1 MATGMGPAVLRQ
13 DRIAP
18 NRSVGHHLFARLL
31 EEFALQLILTSLK
44 DVVILE
50 PKVFGDERGFFL
62 EAYNEETFKTLGLP
76 TRFMQDNHSG
86 SRKGVLRGLHYQM
99 HQPQGKLVRVLRGE
113 IFDVA
118 VDLRR
123 GSAQFGQW
131 FGLVLNAENRRSL
144 WIPPG
149 FGHGF
154 LVLTDFAEVSYKATQ
169 LYARAFERSILW
181 NDPAIGI
188 DWPLDGEPTLSD
200 KDRAG
205 SLLADAE
212 TYPESSQF

>member
-1 MATGMGPAVLRQ
+1 MALVWFVAVNCENSAGGACVQ
-13 DRIAP
+13 V
-18 NRSVGHHLFARLL
+18 S
-31 EEFALQLILTSLK
+31 LTSLN

-62 EAYNEETFKTLGLP
+62 ESYNEATFKTLGLP

-86 SRKGVLRGLHYQM
+86 SRKGVLRGLHYQLN
-99 HQPQGKLVRVLRGE
+99 QPQGKLVRSLRGE

-118 VDLRR
+118 VDLRKD
-123 GSAQFGQW
+123 SAQFGQW
-131 FGLVLNAENRRSL
+131 FGLVLSAENRRML

-154 LVLTDFAEVSYKATQ
+154 LVLTDFAEVSYKATE
-169 LYARAFERSILW
+169 LYAPSFERSILW
-181 NDPAIGI
+181 NDRTIGI
-188 DWPLDGEPTLSD
+188 RWPLDYEPTLSA

-205 SLLADAE
+205 SLLGEAE
-212 TYPESSQF
+212 VYGPSSKL

>member
-1 MATGMGPAVLRQ
+1 MEDVRQ
-13 DRIAP
+13 LGL
-18 NRSVGHHLFARLL
+18 STWVL
-31 EEFALQLILTSLK
+31 EEFELQVIPTSLK

-50 PKVFGDERGFFL
+50 PKVFGDDRGFFL
-62 EAYNEETFKTLGLP
+62 EAYNEATFGSLGLP

-86 SRKGVLRGLHYQM
+86 SRKGVLRGIHYQLK
-99 HQPQGKLVRVLRGE
+99 QPQGKLVRALRGE

-118 VDLRR
+118 VDLRKD
-123 GSAQFGQW
+123 SAQFGEW
-131 FGLVLNAENRRSL
+131 FGAVLSAENRRML

-154 LVLTDFAEVSYKATQ
+154 LVLSEFAEVSYKATE
-169 LYARAFERSILW
+169 LYAPAFERSILW
-181 NDPAIGI
+181 SDPAIGI
-188 DWPLDGEPTLSD
+188 RWPLDGEPTLSE

-212 TYPESSQF
+212 TYAESSGLQVTSS

>member
-1 MATGMGPAVLRQ
+1 M
-13 DRIAP
+13 
-18 NRSVGHHLFARLL
+18 
-31 EEFALQLILTSLK
+31 QLIPSSLK

-62 EAYNEETFKTLGLP
+62 EAYNEVTFKALGLP
-76 TRFMQDNHSG
+76 TRFVQDNHSG
-86 SRKGVLRGLHYQM
+86 SRKGVLRGLHYQLK
-99 HQPQGKLVRVLRGE
+99 QPQGKLVRALCGE

-123 GSAQFGQW
+123 NSNQFGQW
-131 FGLVLNAENRRSL
+131 FGLLLSAQNKRML

-154 LVLTDFAEVSYKATQ
+154 LVLTDFAEVSYKATE
-169 LYARAFERSILW
+169 LYAPAYERSILW

-188 DWPLDGEPTLSD
+188 EWPLDGVPILSA
-200 KDRAG
+200 KDEAG
-205 SLLADAE
+205 ELLANAE
-212 TYPESSQF
+212 TYTAADDL

>member
-1 MATGMGPAVLRQ
+1 M
-13 DRIAP
+13 
-18 NRSVGHHLFARLL
+18 
-31 EEFALQLILTSLK
+31 QLIPTPLK

-62 EAYNEETFKTLGLP
+62 EAYNEKTFETFGLP
-76 TRFMQDNHSG
+76 TRFCQDNHSG
-86 SRKGVLRGLHYQM
+86 SRRLVLRGLHYQLK
-99 HQPQGKLVRVLRGE
+99 QPQGKLVRALRGE

-118 VDLRR
+118 VDIRQ
-123 GSAQFGQW
+123 GSLDFGKW
-131 FGLVLNAENRRSL
+131 FGVVLSAENKKML

-149 FGHGF
+149 FAHGF
-154 LVLTDFAEVSYKATQ
+154 LVLSEFAEVSYKATE
-169 LYARAFERSILW
+169 LYAPAHERSILW

-188 DWPLDGEPTLSD
+188 EWPLTEAPTLSE

-212 TYPESSQF
+212 TYAASDNL

>member
-1 MATGMGPAVLRQ
+1 
-13 DRIAP
+13 
-18 NRSVGHHLFARLL
+18 
-31 EEFALQLILTSLK
+31 LQLIPSSLK

-62 EAYNEETFKTLGLP
+62 EAYNEVTFKALGLP
-76 TRFMQDNHSG
+76 TRFVQDNHSG
-86 SRKGVLRGLHYQM
+86 SRKGVLRGLHYQLK
-99 HQPQGKLVRVLRGE
+99 QPQGKLVRALRGE

-123 GSAQFGQW
+123 NSNQFGQW
-131 FGLVLNAENRRSL
+131 FGLVLSAENKRML

-154 LVLTDFAEVSYKATQ
+154 LVLTDFAEVSYKATE
-169 LYARAFERSILW
+169 LYAPAYERSILW

-188 DWPLDGEPTLSD
+188 EWPLDGVPILSA
-200 KDRAG
+200 KDEAG
-205 SLLADAE
+205 ELLANAE
-212 TYPESSQF
+212 TYSAADDL

>member
-1 MATGMGPAVLRQ
+1 MK
-13 DRIAP
+13 
-18 NRSVGHHLFARLL
+18 
-31 EEFALQLILTSLK
+31 LIPTSLN

-62 EAYNEETFKTLGLP
+62 EAYNEATFKTLGLP
-76 TRFMQDNHSG
+76 TRFVQDNHSG
-86 SRKGVLRGLHYQM
+86 SRKGVLRGLHYQLK
-99 HQPQGKLVRVLRGE
+99 QPQGKLVRALRGE

-118 VDLRR
+118 VDLRQ
-123 GSAQFGQW
+123 GSAQFGHW
-131 FGLVLNAENRRSL
+131 FGVALSAENRRML
-144 WIPPG
+144 WVPPG

-154 LVLTDFAEVSYKATQ
+154 LVLSEFTEVAYKATE
-169 LYARAFERSILW
+169 LYAPAFERSILW

-188 DWPLDGEPTLSD
+188 NWPLDGEPTLSD

-212 TYPESSQF
+212 SYPPSSGL

>member
-1 MATGMGPAVLRQ
+1 M
-13 DRIAP
+13 
-18 NRSVGHHLFARLL
+18 
-31 EEFALQLILTSLK
+31 QLVPTTLK

-62 EAYNEETFKTLGLP
+62 EAYNEATFAALGLP

-86 SRKGVLRGLHYQM
+86 SRKGVLRGLHYQLL
-99 HQPQGKLVRVLRGE
+99 QPQGKLVRALRGE

-118 VDLRR
+118 VDLRQD
-123 GSAQFGQW
+123 SPQYGQW
-131 FGLVLNAENRRSL
+131 FGLTLSAENKRQL
-144 WIPPG
+144 WVPAG

-154 LVLTDFAEVSYKATQ
+154 LVLSEFAEVAYKATQ
-169 LYARAFERSILW
+169 LYAPAHERSILW

-188 DWPLDGEPTLSD
+188 EWPLDGEPTLSA
-200 KDRAG
+200 KDQAG

-212 TYPESSQF
+212 TYPSSSL

>member
-1 MATGMGPAVLRQ
+1 LQEA
-13 DRIAP
+13 IALKL
-18 NRSVGHHLFARLL
+18 VQT
-31 EEFALQLILTSLK
+31 ALA

-50 PKVFGDERGFFL
+50 PKVFGDDRGFFL
-62 EAYNEETFKTLGLP
+62 EAYNESTFQELGLP

-86 SRKGVLRGLHYQM
+86 SRKGVLRGLHYQLT
-99 HQPQGKLVRVLRGE
+99 QPQGKLVRALRGS

-123 GSAQFGQW
+123 KSPQYGQW
-131 FGLVLNAENRRSL
+131 FGVELSAENRRML

-154 LVLTDFAEVSYKATQ
+154 LVLSEFAEVSYKATE
-169 LYARAFERSILW
+169 LYAPAFERSILW

-188 DWPLDGEPTLSD
+188 RWPLEGEPTLSD

-205 SLLADAE
+205 CLLADAE
-212 TYPESSQF
+212 TYA

>member
-1 MATGMGPAVLRQ
+1 MAESKFQNLLVL
-13 DRIAP
+13 
-18 NRSVGHHLFARLL
+18 V
-31 EEFALQLILTSLK
+31 EESALQLVPTSLK
-44 DVVILE
+44 DVVIVE

-62 EAYNEETFKTLGLP
+62 EAYNEATFRDLGLP
-76 TRFMQDNHSG
+76 TKFVQDNHSG

-99 HQPQGKLVRVLRGE
+99 KQPQGKLVRAIRGE

-123 GSAQFGQW
+123 DSAQFGKW
-131 FGLVLNAENRRSL
+131 FGTALSAENKRML

-154 LVLTDFAEVSYKATQ
+154 LVLSEFAEVSYKATEF
-169 LYARAFERSILW
+169 YAPAFERSILW
-181 NDPAIGI
+181 NDPAIGVE
-188 DWPLDGEPTLSD
+188 WPLDGEPILSG

-205 SLLADAE
+205 ALLADAQI
-212 TYPESSQF
+212 YVGFGNL